1 MEAILYAR
9 STCRRKCLFIF
20 PWLGTWLGTW
30 YQVCTALH
38 AVVEYVCIQIL
49 PDISQR
55 PGIESTT
62 TTAAE
67 RSVGRLPPTNTA
79 VRSAVLLVICQTCV
93 FILFIRTGGAAA
105 ISISRGTKRKA
116 AVRGQ

>member
-9 STCRRKCLFIF
+9 STCRKCLFIF

-30 YQVCTALH
+30 YQVCTGLH